1 MPTTKPSVAIIGT
14 GIRTLSMIS
23 LDLPETETALELGRK
38 LALETG
44 RQVTVR
50 DQEGA
55 ILSVF
60 EPATP
65 N

>member
-1 MPTTKPSVAIIGT
+1 MPATKPSVAIIGT

-23 LDLPETETALELGRK
+23 LDLPETETALKLGRK

-60 EPATP
+60 EPPAP

>member
-1 MPTTKPSVAIIGT
+1 MPTSKPTVAVIGT
-14 GIRTLSMIS
+14 GARILSMIS
-23 LDLPETETALELGRK
+23 LDIADIETAIALGHK
-38 LALETG
+38 IALETG

-55 ILSVF
+55 ILGVF
-60 EPATP
+60 EPAAP

>member
-1 MPTTKPSVAIIGT
+1 
-14 GIRTLSMIS
+14 MIS
-23 LDLPETETALELGRK
+23 FDLPDTETALKLGRK

-55 ILSVF
+55 ILNVF
-60 EPATP
+60 EPAAA

>member
-1 MPTTKPSVAIIGT
+1 MPATKPSVAIIGT
-14 GIRTLSMIS
+14 SMIS
-23 LDLPETETALELGRK
+23 LDLPDTETALKLGRK

-55 ILSVF
+55 ILRVF
-60 EPATP
+60 EPAAP